1 MMRCKLHAAGYTFPY
16 LYDADQSVAQAYKA
30 MCTPEFYI
38 FDQRQ
43 ELAYHGRFDES
54 RPKND
59 KPVTGGSSMTCTR
72 PAQWRSPELHTRPLG
87 LQQPL
92 PVTSMSIAITVNGE

>member
-1 MMRCKLHAAGYTFPY
+1 MMKCKLHTAGYTFPY

-30 MCTPEFYI
+30 MCTPEFYV

-59 KPVTGGSSMTCTR
+59 KPVTGKPS
-72 PAQWRSPELHTRPLG
+72 RPLSKTG
-87 LQQPL
+87 ACRVHNFASPSVEMQQSRPIKQL
-92 PVTSMSIAITVNGE
+92 